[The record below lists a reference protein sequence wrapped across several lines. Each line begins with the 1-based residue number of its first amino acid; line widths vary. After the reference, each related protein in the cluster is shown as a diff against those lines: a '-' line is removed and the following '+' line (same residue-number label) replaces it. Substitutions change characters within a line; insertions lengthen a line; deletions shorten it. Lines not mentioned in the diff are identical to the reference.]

1 MFTSARH
8 LLEQFHCF
16 VVILQWSAVCAD
28 HICFIKLCY
37 RVPQD
42 ADSINSAVED
52 HLSITEKKSSIAIPG
67 RFGNKAN
74 GSVMTR

>member
-1 MFTSARH
+1 M
-8 LLEQFHCF
+8 
-16 VVILQWSAVCAD
+16 CAD
-28 HICFIKLCY
+28 HICFITLCY